1 MIKLLTTLHIVKS
14 SSGYP
19 RCLRGTFSDCHLAMA
34 TVIRFQEKVYLIGPL
49 DPVFDKNHESGVIF
63 DGFCDHF
70 CANLEMM
77 SYHAPKW
84 AFNAFS
90 RVFKR
95 KLGLPSRAK
104 LFSCS
109 HCTTFVVTTFS
120 VSATI
125 SAQILELCAKIAYKR
140 AFVSAYRFSRVFKR
154 KLVLRSSAKLFS
166 CKNCTTFVFTP
177 YHSSARTSAK
187 KHEET

>member
-1 MIKLLTTLHIVKS
+1 MSAIFASTHKTTN
-14 SSGYP
+14 
-19 RCLRGTFSDCHLAMA
+19 TFYTQFLPSIPKNTTFISIPDFDAHEPWHFKRHFFIISTFGHLARHP
-34 TVIRFQEKVYLIGPL
+34 VIRFQEKVYLIGPL

-70 CANLEMM
+70 CANLEIM

-125 SAQILELCAKIAYKR
+125 SAQILELCAKI
-140 AFVSAYRFSRVFKR
+140 
-154 KLVLRSSAKLFS
+154 
-166 CKNCTTFVFTP
+166 T
-177 YHSSARTSAK
+177 
-187 KHEET
+187 